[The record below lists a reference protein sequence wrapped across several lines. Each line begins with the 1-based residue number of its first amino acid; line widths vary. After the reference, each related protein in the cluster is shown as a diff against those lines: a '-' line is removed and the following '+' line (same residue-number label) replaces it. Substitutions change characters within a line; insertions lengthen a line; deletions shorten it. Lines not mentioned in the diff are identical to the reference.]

1 MRLSLFTAILI
12 AFNRLLAE
20 PDLSPEDNIEKSED
34 RLVSRAVETFE
45 KGQRKQ
51 ALELLGKA
59 IESDRTNTK
68 LLYVRGRLYALD
80 RQHEKAVADFN
91 EVLKVNPRA
100 ALAFQ
105 TRGEELFKLGRFKES
120 LADFDRYLEMTPADR
135 PQHWQRGIACY
146 YAGRYEDGR
155 KQFELH
161 QAVNPNDVENA
172 VWHFLCV
179 TRASSLDEA
188 RRRLIRIEGDR
199 RIPMMAVYA
208 LFAGKGSV
216 DEVIKAVNVNAPSPT
231 EMNQRLFYAHLY
243 VGLYYEATGDRK
255 RAREHILKAADDD
268 KADHY
273 MGDVARVHAALLRKE
288 TAAP

>member
-1 MRLSLFTAILI
+1 MRLSLLVAVLL
-12 AFNRLLAE
+12 ASLRLCAE
-20 PDLSPEDNIEKSED
+20 PDLSPAENVERSED
-34 RLVSRAVETFE
+34 RQVARAVELFE
-45 KGQRKQ
+45 KGERQQ
-51 ALELLGKA
+51 AFAVLTRA
-59 IESDRTNTK
+59 VDSDKSNPKFR
-68 LLYVRGRLYALD
+68 YVRGRLYALD
-80 RQHEKAVADFN
+80 RQHEKAIADFD
-91 EVLKVNPRA
+91 EVLKVNPKA

-105 TRGEELFKLGRFKES
+105 TRGEEQFKLGRFKES
-120 LADFDRYLEMTPADR
+120 LADFDRYLDMTPLDR

-179 TRASSLDEA
+179 TRASGLDEA
-188 RRRLIRIEGDR
+188 RRKLIRIEADR

-208 LFAGKGSV
+208 LFAEKGSA
-216 DEVIKAVNVNAPSPT
+216 DDVIKAVNVNTPSPA

-243 VGLYYEATGDRK
+243 VGLYYEAIGDRK

-273 MGDVARVHAALLRKE
+273 MGDVARVHAALLRKQP
-288 TAAP
+288 AAP